1 MKMEIGKVHKLDEVI
16 ELLNQHKDEFML
28 SFGGV
33 LVTDRHM
40 IIFNI
45 NVNESSV
52 TIKQRP
58 EDKNKIIIKT
68 K

>member
-1 MKMEIGKVHKLDEVI
+1 MEIGKVHKLDEVI

>member
-40 IIFNI
+40 IIFNL
-45 NVNESSV
+45 NSAAL
-52 TIKQRP
+52 
-58 EDKNKIIIKT
+58 
-68 K
+68 